1 MCTFAENYLLIQEK
15 ILMKHTGFIIFF
27 SIVLS
32 LYGLLNFYIIRRGL
46 QALPA
51 TGWPRHGFIYILLIL
66 VLAYPFSRLL
76 ERFAHPAISQIL
88 VQIGAYYLAAMV
100 IAFFA
105 LLVIDLF
112 RLIHHFLPFTPVSM
126 RGYHTPLTL
135 KAFLVVACAVV
146 LTTLIGA
153 VNAYYPRVRTLDLAI
168 EKSSPL
174 PQLKVVFASDLHLGT
189 LIHNSRMRHMVE
201 LINRQNPDVILLGG
215 DIFDEDVAS
224 LSRQNMAQVL
234 QQLRAPHGVYAIP
247 GNHEYFSGIDR
258 ALDYMEE
265 AGITVLRDR
274 TLKVENAYYLV
285 GRDDRQSHSLGS
297 GRVELHA
304 LMDTLDAAL
313 PIILMDHQPFQL
325 EEAERAGVD
334 LQLSGHTHHGQLFPF
349 EFITKKVYEVSWGYK
364 RKGNTQVYV
373 SCGAGTWGP
382 PVRTNSTPEIMV
394 LNLHFTGNHK
404 PNGF

>member
-1 MCTFAENYLLIQEK
+1 
-15 ILMKHTGFIIFF
+15 MKHTGFIIFF

-51 TGWPRHGFIYILLIL
+51 TGWPRHWFIYIMLIL
-66 VLAYPFSRLL
+66 VLAYPLSRIL
-76 ERFAHPAISQIL
+76 ERFAHPAFSQIL

-105 LLVIDLF
+105 LLVIDLV
-112 RLIHHFLPFTPVSM
+112 RLIHHFLPFLPTAW
-126 RGYHTPLTL
+126 RGYHTAASL
-135 KAFLVVACAVV
+135 KVFLAVV
-146 LTTLIGA
+146 SAVAVITLAGA
-153 VNAYYPRVRTLDLAI
+153 INAYFPRVRALDLAI

-189 LIHNSRMRHMVE
+189 LIHNSRMRRMVE

-224 LSRQNMAQVL
+224 LSRLNMAQVL
-234 QQLRAPHGVYAIP
+234 QQLRASHGVYAIP

-274 TLKVENAYYLV
+274 VLKVENAYYLV
-285 GRDDRQSHSLGS
+285 GRDDRQSRSMGS
-297 GRVELHA
+297 GRAELHA

-313 PIILMDHQPFQL
+313 PIILMDHQPFHL
-325 EEAERAGVD
+325 EEAEKAGVD

-349 EFITKKVYEVSWGYK
+349 EFITQKVYEVSYGYK
-364 RKGNTQVYV
+364 RKGNTHVYV

-394 LNLHFTGNHK
+394 LNLHFTGS
-404 PNGF
+404 PETNGL